1 MTIRPAL
8 PLAGA
13 VLLGLVAAAL
23 LFAATGRAGRG
34 DDQTTSFISHTLGGR
49 YQLDERPSDIPNG
62 TSTNA
67 VISKDRRV
75 ARIIAFQSL
84 ATNITSNADSNA
96 TWDVYVVQRGG
107 GVPAGKPS
115 DGRDQNQG
123 AFNTGKPWIPGKYTL
138 VSRTPGGAAAN
149 GSSWGAAVDGDY
161 TNPGRCVAFVS
172 KAGNLTGG
180 GAAKSTASAYLAEAP
195 DFKPRRV
202 SRSGEDVV
210 QVAVSGGCS
219 AVAYT
224 TSNGKLFMR
233 QGAITKQISGTQ
245 GAPRDPSFSIGRGPG
260 AGVQAAALKRDL
272 KLVFGDKDGVRLSD
286 NGGTAKLIGAG
297 GSDPTMTE
305 LNTGKGLVSVVAM
318 VRNSDKQIVFG
329 PPGKITKCA
338 SCYKGEK
345 GAPGG
350 SRGPVVGNAGNAV
363 TYETDARNL
372 QNEPS
377 GDRYENV
384 PIGPDAVFD
393 NQRADVLLYTD
404 VRKLT
409 LEEGVKVRYK
419 PPFGGAYRPDQ
430 SYYYNYIVFDSPAP
444 LDTEELDPRT
454 VQTPQGETVGIQNQV
469 YLRYLGLV

>member
-13 VLLGLVAAAL
+13 ILLGLIGAAL
-23 LFAATGRAGRG
+23 LFAATGRAGRA
-34 DDQTTSFISHTLGGR
+34 DDQTTIFISHTAGGR

-75 ARIIAFQSL
+75 ARLVAFQSL
-84 ATNITSNADSNA
+84 ATNITKNPDSNE
-96 TWDVYVVQRGG
+96 TWDIYVVQRA

-115 DGRDQNQG
+115 DGKDQNQG
-123 AFNTGKPWIPGKYTL
+123 SFNTGKPWIPGKYTL
-138 VSRTPGGAAAN
+138 VSRTPRGAAAN
-149 GSSWGAAVDGDY
+149 GPSWGAAVDGDY
-161 TNPGRCVAFVS
+161 VNPGRCVAFVS
-172 KAGNLTGG
+172 KAGNLAGG
-180 GAAKSTASAYLAEAP
+180 GSAKSTASAYLAEAP

-202 SRSGEDVV
+202 SRSGENVV

-233 QGAITKQISGTQ
+233 QGSITKQIGGTQ

-260 AGVQAAALKRDL
+260 AGVQAAALGGDL
-272 KLVFGDKDGVRLSD
+272 KLVFGDKGGVRLSEQ
-286 NGGTAKLIGAG
+286 GGSSKLVGAG
-297 GSDPTMTE
+297 GSDPTMTD
-305 LNTGKGLVSVVAM
+305 LATGSGRVSVIAM
-318 VRNSDKQIVFG
+318 VRDSDKQIVFG
-329 PPGKITKCA
+329 PPGRVNRCA
-338 SCYKGEK
+338 SCYRGQK
-345 GAPGG
+345 GAPGS
-350 SRGPVVGNAGNAV
+350 SRGPVVGNAGNAI

-372 QNEPS
+372 QTDAS
-377 GDRYENV
+377 GDRYENI
-384 PIGPDAVFD
+384 PDGPDAVFD
-393 NQRADVLLYTD
+393 NQLPDVDLYTK
-404 VRKLT
+404 VRDIT
-409 LEEGVKVRYK
+409 LVEGVKTRYK
-419 PPFGGAYRPDQ
+419 PPFLGAYRPDQ

-454 VQTPQGETVGIQNQV
+454 VETPQGDTVAIQNQV